1 MSWILEPRGPL
12 PANVYHVRRL
22 ITVAILAGVL
32 VGLGGI
38 ASALFGSANSP
49 NPAATPGS
57 TSGVIPECDPSQIN
71 IFAVTDHASYGE
83 GEKPKFSMTIT
94 NNSDTVCTV
103 QAGTDKQKYV
113 VTSGSDT
120 IWDSTVCQKDP
131 APFVQ
136 EFQAKESITTN
147 PLEWGVARSDNC
159 DNGTPAVGGGA
170 SYQLTV
176 HLGDIVSAETAQFLL
191 Y

>member
-22 ITVAILAGVL
+22 VTVAILAGAL
-32 VGLGGI
+32 VGIGGI
-38 ASALFGSANSP
+38 AGALFGGATGANP
-49 NPAATPGS
+49 TATPGS
-57 TSGVIPECDPSQIN
+57 PSGAIPECDPTTVTIT
-71 IFAVTDHASYGE
+71 AVTDHASYGE
-83 GEKPKFSMTIT
+83 DEKPKFSMTIT
-94 NNSDTVCTV
+94 NNSDVTCTV

-113 VTSGSDT
+113 VTSGNDT
-120 IWDSTVCQKDP
+120 IWDSTACPYTTV
-131 APFVQ
+131 PFVQ
-136 EFQAKESITTN
+136 EFQPKESITTN

-159 DNGTPAVGGGA
+159 ENGTPAVGGGA

-176 HLGDIVSAETAQFLL
+176 HLGDIVSAESAQFLL

>member
-22 ITVAILAGVL
+22 ITVAVLAGVL

-38 ASALFGSANSP
+38 AGALFGGANST

-57 TSGVIPECDPSQIN
+57 TSGAIPECDPAAVSIT
-71 IFAVTDHASYGE
+71 AVTDHASYGE

-113 VTSGSDT
+113 VKSGSDT
-120 IWDSTVCQKDP
+120 IWDSTACPYETV
-131 APFVQ
+131 PFVQ

-159 DNGTPAVGGGA
+159 ENGTPAVGGGA

-176 HLGDIVSAETAQFLL
+176 HLGEIVSAETAQFLL

>member
-22 ITVAILAGVL
+22 ITVAVLAGVL

-38 ASALFGSANSP
+38 ASALFGGANSA

-57 TSGVIPECDPSQIN
+57 TSSAIAECDPAAVSIT
-71 IFAVTDHASYGE
+71 AVTDHASYGE

-94 NNSDTVCTV
+94 NNSDAVCTV
-103 QAGTDKQKYV
+103 QAGTDKQKYIV
-113 VTSGSDT
+113 KSGSDT
-120 IWDSTVCQKDP
+120 IWDSTVCQTSTV
-131 APFVQ
+131 PFTQ

-159 DNGTPAVGGGA
+159 ENGTPAVGGGA

-176 HLGDIVSAETAQFLL
+176 YLGDVVSAETAQFLL

>member
-22 ITVAILAGVL
+22 ITVAVLAGVL

-38 ASALFGSANSP
+38 AGALFGGANSA

-57 TSGVIPECDPSQIN
+57 TSSAIPECDPAAVSIT
-71 IFAVTDHASYGE
+71 AVTDHASYGE

-113 VTSGSDT
+113 VKSGSDT
-120 IWDSTVCQKDP
+120 IWDSTACPYETV
-131 APFVQ
+131 PFVQ

-159 DNGTPAVGGGA
+159 ENGTPAVGGGA

>member
-1 MSWILEPRGPL
+1 MSWILQPRGPL
-12 PANVYHVRRL
+12 PPNVYHVRRL
-22 ITVAILAGVL
+22 ITLAVLAGAL
-32 VGLGGI
+32 VGIGGI
-38 ASALFGSANSP
+38 IGAVAGGSTSP

-57 TSGVIPECDPSQIN
+57 TSSAIPECDPEAVSIT
-71 IFAVTDHASYGE
+71 AVTDRASYGE

-94 NNSDTVCTV
+94 NNSDVVCTV

-170 SYQLTV
+170 SYQLSV
-176 HLGDIVSAETAQFLL
+176 HLGEIVSAETAQFLL

>member
-22 ITVAILAGVL
+22 VTVAILAGAL
-32 VGLGGI
+32 VGIGGI
-38 ASALFGSANSP
+38 AGALFGGSTGANP
-49 NPAATPGS
+49 TATPGS
-57 TSGVIPECDPSQIN
+57 TSGAIPECDPGSIN
-71 IFAVTDHASYGE
+71 IAAVTDHASYGE
-83 GEKPKFSMTIT
+83 DEKPKFSMTIT
-94 NNSDTVCTV
+94 NNSDATCTV

-113 VTSGSDT
+113 VTSGNDT
-120 IWDSTVCQKDP
+120 IWDSTACPYTTV
-131 APFVQ
+131 PFVQ
-136 EFQAKESITTN
+136 EFQPKESITTN

-159 DNGTPAVGGGA
+159 ENGTPAVGGGA

-176 HLGDIVSAETAQFLL
+176 HLGDIVSAESAQFLL

>member
-12 PANVYHVRRL
+12 PPNVYHVRRL
-22 ITVAILAGVL
+22 VVAVVAVGAVVGITGIVGSFAAG
-32 VGLGGI
+32 
-38 ASALFGSANSP
+38 SKSP
-49 NPAATPGS
+49 LPNATSGS
-57 TSGVIPECDPSQIN
+57 TAGAVPECDPAAVTVS
-71 IFAVTDHASYGE
+71 AVTDNASYGE
-83 GEKPKFSMTIT
+83 GEKPQFSMTIT
-94 NNSDTVCTV
+94 NTSDVVCTI

-120 IWDSTVCQKDP
+120 IWDSTKCQKDP

-136 EFQAKESITTN
+136 EFQAGESITTN
-147 PLEWGVARSDNC
+147 TLEWGVARSDNC
-159 DNGTPAVGGGA
+159 ESGTPAVGGGA

-176 HLGDIVSAETAQFLL
+176 HLGDTVSAESAQFLL

>member
-38 ASALFGSANSP
+38 AGALFGGANSA

-57 TSGVIPECDPSQIN
+57 TSSAIPECDPAAVSIT
-71 IFAVTDHASYGE
+71 AVTDHASYGE
-83 GEKPKFSMTIT
+83 GERPKFSMTIT

-113 VTSGSDT
+113 VKSGSDT
-120 IWDSTVCQKDP
+120 IWDSTACPYETV
-131 APFVQ
+131 PFVQ

-159 DNGTPAVGGGA
+159 ENGTPAVGGGA